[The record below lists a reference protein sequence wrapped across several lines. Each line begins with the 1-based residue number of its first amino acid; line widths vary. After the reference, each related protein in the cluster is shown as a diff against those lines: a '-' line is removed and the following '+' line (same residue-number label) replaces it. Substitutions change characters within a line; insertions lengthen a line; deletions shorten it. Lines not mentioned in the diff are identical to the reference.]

1 MHEML
6 QILGKDKD
14 SETGSV
20 TDSGR
25 GPSEEGDTSRP
36 SPLDPNLSD
45 DLKHSK

>member
-6 QILGKDKD
+6 HVLGKED

-25 GPSEEGDTSRP
+25 GPSEEGDSRP
-36 SPLDPNLSD
+36 NPLENSLNHED
-45 DLKHSK
+45 KGEIA